1 VRSSSENERT
11 KRHLADDDDGH
22 RRYHFQGVLS
32 SRQVTEQGRP
42 LPKGEV
48 VLHRGEMGGE
58 MGGEMQIDPNKL
70 YELMGDE
77 MPFDERGVGGRSRF

>member
-1 VRSSSENERT
+1 
-11 KRHLADDDDGH
+11 
-22 RRYHFQGVLS
+22 
-32 SRQVTEQGRP
+32 VTEQGRP

-58 MGGEMQIDPNKL
+58 MGGEMQIDPNNKL

-77 MPFDERGVGGRSRF
+77 MPFDDRGVGGRSRF